1 MRGFLKKI
9 SQGLLILWGVVTLVF
24 FLLLLLPDP
33 TTLAAGQRS
42 DIMSQEAINKEF
54 GLDKPAHIQYLLYLN
69 DLSPISY
76 YTEETAK
83 SKNITGFKVIPTGN
97 SGIYLKAPYMRRSFQ
112 YKKKVSQIIGEA
124 LPGTLLLA
132 LTSLLIASFI
142 GIILGTIAA
151 LKQGHWLDKTIM
163 IVSNI
168 GISFPSF
175 LVAII
180 FAWFFGFLLTKYTG
194 LSMSGSMLSLNPLG
208 TSYDIE
214 WKNLI
219 LPASA
224 LAIRIIGIITQLTRS
239 SVIAV
244 IKQEFILTAKAKG
257 LSSIQIIKK
266 HVLKNALNPVVTA
279 LSGWFASLLAGAFFI
294 EYIFN
299 WKGLGKVT
307 IEAVQNSDIPVV
319 MGGIIFTACIFIVV
333 NIMVDYIYTLLDP
346 RVKI

>member
-1 MRGFLKKI
+1 M
-9 SQGLLILWGVVTLVF
+9 WGVVTLVF

-54 GLDKPAHIQYLLYLN
+54 GLDKPPLIQYMLYLN
-69 DLSPISY
+69 DLSPISF
-76 YTEETAK
+76 YTDESAK
-83 SKNITGFKVIPTGN
+83 QKDLAGFKIIPAGK
-97 SGIYLKAPYMRRSFQ
+97 IYLKAPYLRRSFQ

-151 LKQGHWLDKTIM
+151 LKQGHWADKTIM
-163 IVSNI
+163 ILSNI

-194 LSMSGSMLSLNPLG
+194 LSMSGSMRSLSADG
-208 TSYDIE
+208 SSYHIA

-257 LSSIQIIKK
+257 LSSYQIIKR

-333 NIMVDYIYTLLDP
+333 NILVDYIYTLLDP
-346 RVKI
+346 RVKL

>member
-1 MRGFLKKI
+1 MR
-9 SQGLLILWGVVTLVF
+9 
-24 FLLLLLPDP
+24 
-33 TTLAAGQRS
+33 
-42 DIMSQEAINKEF
+42 
-54 GLDKPAHIQYLLYLN
+54 
-69 DLSPISY
+69 
-76 YTEETAK
+76 
-83 SKNITGFKVIPTGN
+83 
-97 SGIYLKAPYMRRSFQ
+97 
-112 YKKKVSQIIGEA
+112 
-124 LPGTLLLA
+124 
-132 LTSLLIASFI
+132 
-142 GIILGTIAA
+142 
-151 LKQGHWLDKTIM
+151 
-163 IVSNI
+163 
-168 GISFPSF
+168 
-175 LVAII
+175 
-180 FAWFFGFLLTKYTG
+180 
-194 LSMSGSMLSLNPLG
+194 SLNPLG